1 MTATER
7 EHDNLEFPEDPNG
20 ASATVWSASS
30 APTTVFASM
39 RETWK
44 YRGFI
49 GYMTK
54 RHLRVT
60 YLRSYF
66 GWFWSLINPIAE
78 VAIYTFVFGTLLGV
92 NRAIPDAPNGF
103 NSFPHFLLSG
113 LAVWGFYRTVSGK
126 VLNSFAETVKLRR
139 KLYFPP
145 AAAALSNALGTLV
158 EAGVLVV
165 VVVLFYGLWGHL
177 TIHAIVLIP
186 AALFAAVSGLGVGL
200 ALSVANSRYRD
211 VSYIYAIVLRLGFY
225 LLPLIWP
232 IEAAT
237 QRFSSDFAWVATIVA
252 FNPFAQMIQFGRTGI
267 LFQRWPSIF
276 DWLYLSGFSLAVL
289 LIGWAIFARSSADVA
304 EGL

>member
-7 EHDNLEFPEDPNG
+7 EHDNLEFPDDPNG
-20 ASATVWSASS
+20 TSATVWSASS
-30 APTTVFASM
+30 AQTNVFASM

-44 YRGFI
+44 YRSFI
-49 GYMTK
+49 SYMTK

-78 VAIYTFVFGTLLGV
+78 VAIYTFVFGVLLGI
-92 NRAIPDAPNGF
+92 NRAVPDAPNGF

-113 LAVWGFYRTVSGK
+113 LAVWGFYRTVSSK

-158 EAGVLVV
+158 EASVLIVV
-165 VVVLFYGLWGHL
+165 VIAFFGLWGHL

-186 AALFAAVSGLGVGL
+186 AAMFAAVSGLGVGL

-237 QRFSSDFAWVATIVA
+237 QRFSSDFSFVATIVA

-289 LIGWAIFARSSADVA
+289 FIGWAIFARSSADVA

>member
-7 EHDNLEFPEDPNG
+7 EFDNLESPDDGNDS
-20 ASATVWSASS
+20 SATVWSASS
-30 APTTVFASM
+30 ASTTVLASM

-49 GYMTK
+49 SYMTK

-78 VAIYTFVFGTLLGV
+78 VAIYTFVFGVLLGI
-92 NRAIPDAPNGF
+92 NRAVPDAPNGF
-103 NSFPHFLLSG
+103 NSFPHFLLAG
-113 LAVWGFYRTVSGK
+113 LAVWGFYRTVSAK
-126 VLNSFAETVKLRR
+126 VLNGFTATVKLRR

-145 AAAALSNALGTLV
+145 AAAALSTALGSLV
-158 EAGVLVV
+158 EASVLVGV
-165 VVVLFYGLWGHL
+165 VIAFFGLWGHL
-177 TIHAIVLIP
+177 SIHAIVLIP

-200 ALSVANSRYRD
+200 GLSVVNSRYSD

-232 IEAAT
+232 IEQAT
-237 QRFSSDFAWVATIVA
+237 ERFSDNFAWVANIVA

-267 LFQRWPSIF
+267 LFQQWPSLVS
-276 DWLYLSGFSLAVL
+276 WLYLSGFSFGVL

>member
-78 VAIYTFVFGTLLGV
+78 VAIYTFVFGSLLGV

-200 ALSVANSRYRD
+200 ALSVACLLYTSPSPRDLSTSRM
-211 VSYIYAIVLRLGFY
+211 
-225 LLPLIWP
+225 P
-232 IEAAT
+232 
-237 QRFSSDFAWVATIVA
+237 
-252 FNPFAQMIQFGRTGI
+252 
-267 LFQRWPSIF
+267 
-276 DWLYLSGFSLAVL
+276 
-289 LIGWAIFARSSADVA
+289 SSA
-304 EGL
+304 

>member
-7 EHDNLEFPEDPNG
+7 EFDNLEFPDDGNSG
-20 ASATVWSASS
+20 AETVWSASS
-30 APTTVFASM
+30 ASTTVLGSM
-39 RETWK
+39 RETWE
-44 YRGFI
+44 YRGFVS
-49 GYMTK
+49 YMTK

-78 VAIYTFVFGTLLGV
+78 VAIYTFVFGVLLGI
-92 NRAIPDAPNGF
+92 NRAVPDAPNGF

-113 LAVWGFYRTVSGK
+113 LAVWGFYRTVSAK

-145 AAAALSNALGTLV
+145 ASAALSQALGTLV
-158 EAGVLVV
+158 EAGMLVV
-165 VVVLFYGLWGHL
+165 IVVVFYGLWGHL
-177 TIHAIVLIP
+177 TIHAIVMIP
-186 AALFAAVSGLGVGL
+186 AALFAAISGLGVGL
-200 ALSVANSRYRD
+200 ALSVANSRYKD

-237 QRFSSDFAWVATIVA
+237 ERFSENFGWVANIVE

-267 LFQRWPSIF
+267 LFQQWPSLF
-276 DWLYLSGFSLAVL
+276 DWLYLTGFSFFFLFA
-289 LIGWAIFARSSADVA
+289 GWAIFARSSADVA